1 VLGASGRAV
10 RRSIALIALTALSAC
25 ATRGQ
30 VRLLEGELRSLRIE
44 TARRDSARA
53 AALAAMIVLQQRILD
68 SVAAG
73 REAVRTLDVHLK
85 GDMVELQRQMLQVQ
99 ELTGQS
105 QQRLTQLKAQ
115 IDANAERAEAAGGAR
130 QPLPSDST
138 GRPSAGAAVPTA
150 DQMYESARR
159 QQVSGAQ
166 GTARLAY
173 QELVKS
179 YPTHPRV
186 PDALFYIGES
196 FGSEAPDSAVAYYS
210 QVVARFKDSPRAP
223 TALYRLGR
231 IEAQR
236 QRAAAARQ
244 YYERLIR
251 DYPTSDEVEL
261 AREALKNLRP

>member
-1 VLGASGRAV
+1 V
-10 RRSIALIALTALSAC
+10 
-25 ATRGQ
+25 
-30 VRLLEGELRSLRIE
+30 
-44 TARRDSARA
+44 
-53 AALAAMIVLQQRILD
+53 IVLQQRILD

-73 REAVRTLDVHLK
+73 REALRTLDVRLQ
-85 GDMVELQRQMLQVQ
+85 GNMVDLQRQMLQVQ

-115 IDANAERAEAAGGAR
+115 IDANAERAEAGGLLR
-130 QPLPSDST
+130 PPLPADT
-138 GRPSAGAAVPTA
+138 AARPPGGGPPAVPTA

-166 GTARLAY
+166 GTARMAY

-179 YPTHPRV
+179 YPTHARIA
-186 PDALFYIGES
+186 DALFYIGES
-196 FGSEAPDSAVAYYS
+196 FGSETPDSAVAYYA
-210 QVVARFKDSPRAP
+210 QVVTRFKDSPRAP

-231 IEAQR
+231 IEASR
-236 QRAAAARQ
+236 HNAAAARQ